1 MRAKLV
7 RGPGRYQTRELGSFA
22 VGTPE
27 IWAGVE
33 VRHASTI
40 QAVRD
45 PKLARLRRELAA
57 LAESGIE
64 WPELASKAS
73 VALRRHLAFDKACWH
88 SLDPETLVLTGAVKE
103 GIDRDDPRVPR
114 YEAAVDDVNKF
125 AFLASCSPPVGILSR
140 ATHGHLGGSPRF
152 RDILQPLGIG
162 WELRAVFCI
171 DGSAWGACSLYRM
184 PQAQDFSD
192 REVEL
197 MAGISRILGDAF
209 RRSLLLYG
217 LAMPS
222 TADGPGLILLGAADE
237 TLAITP
243 AAERWLAHLTDL
255 GPTNDRRLPAPVY
268 AVAARARTSGPAKAR
283 AFTRAGGGLLLHAN
297 HIRTDDRD
305 LTAVILEPA
314 KPTELALL
322 ILEAHGLT
330 ERERNICQLVLE
342 GRSTAQIA
350 DELHLSPFTVQ
361 DYLKSIFDKTG
372 FRSRRDL
379 VGRLLA
385 G

>member
-1 MRAKLV
+1 MGL
-7 RGPGRYQTRELGSFA
+7 RGRCETRQLGSLTS
-22 VGTPE
+22 GTPQ
-27 IWAGVE
+27 IWAGGE
-33 VRHASTI
+33 VGQAPTI

-45 PKLARLRRELAA
+45 AELTRLRRELAA
-57 LAESGIE
+57 VGRSGIE
-64 WPELASKAS
+64 WPELARKAS
-73 VALRRHLAFDKACWH
+73 AVLQRHLPFDKACWH
-88 SLDPETLVLTGAVKE
+88 SLDPETLLLTGAVKE

-125 AFLASCSPPVGILSR
+125 AFLAGCSPPVGILSR
-140 ATHGHLGGSPRF
+140 ATHGHLTSSPRF

-162 WELRAVFCI
+162 SELRAVFCI
-171 DGSAWGACSLYRM
+171 DGSAWGACSLYRS
-184 PQAQDFSD
+184 PHAKDFTD
-192 REVEL
+192 REAEL
-197 MAGISRILGDAF
+197 MAGVSKLLGEAF
-209 RRSLLLYG
+209 RRSLLLHG

-237 TLAITP
+237 TVAITP
-243 AAERWLAHLTDL
+243 AAQRWIAHLTDL
-255 GPTNDRRLPAPVY
+255 GPATDRRLPAPVY
-268 AVAARARTSGPAKAR
+268 AVAARARVAGPAKAR

-297 HIRTDDRD
+297 RIQADNRD
-305 LTAVILEPA
+305 LTAVIVEPA
-314 KPTELALL
+314 KPADLAPLK
-322 ILEAHGLT
+322 LEAHGLT
-330 ERERNICQLVLE
+330 EREREICQLVLE

-350 DELHLSPFTVQ
+350 DELHLSPLTVQ